1 MSGGPFA
8 QPSSHLTRVT
18 ARVAETCQS
27 TAWTVSTAVLPTRS
41 RALAPSAWRCHVSPP
56 SLDAARF
63 FVDED
68 LSGLGIA
75 LMRLRRDVIVGRR
88 APAIEVAPKDD
99 PDWIPIVAARGW
111 VVITNDR
118 HIRTGPVE
126 ADLANNAGLL
136 CVCLRPTVKNATPWD
151 FVMVLARHWPRVDE
165 LVGRKGPAWLDLRG
179 SRARE
184 LQYQPGQSP
193 RLP

>member
-1 MSGGPFA
+1 VSGGPFA

-18 ARVAETCQS
+18 ARVAEICQS

-56 SLDAARF
+56 SLDAAWF

-126 ADLANNAGLL
+126 ADLANNAVFCAYASDPLSRT
-136 CVCLRPTVKNATPWD
+136 LRPGT
-151 FVMVLARHWPRVDE
+151 
-165 LVGRKGPAWLDLRG
+165 
-179 SRARE
+179 S
-184 LQYQPGQSP
+184 
-193 RLP
+193 